1 MWPRCETIRE
11 TEREKSADR
20 RSWRKREARLEGPH
34 GEVEAGYR
42 PRGEEPSSQAF
53 TGVLVSSSGLVNSNG
68 KEQGSRPMGLTHAGK
83 AVGGRAFRDVI
94 SGTYI
99 CRDSVDCY
107 PGHVLA

>member
-1 MWPRCETIRE
+1 MWPRRETIRE

-20 RSWRKREARLEGPH
+20 RSWRKREACLEGPH

-42 PRGEEPSSQAF
+42 PRERGPGSQAF

-107 PGHVLA
+107 LGHVLA

>member
-1 MWPRCETIRE
+1 MWPQRETIRE

-20 RSWRKREARLEGPH
+20 RSWRKREACLEGPH

-42 PRGEEPSSQAF
+42 PRERGPGSQAF

-107 PGHVLA
+107 LGHMLA